1 MSTTL
6 VLLKEHRMQE
16 ALAALRPALA
26 DGSHWELTKEF
37 TDICNTYHY
46 LLDYFRQGVTDT
58 ERERVFTQLAGR
70 LLVLEDRLEI
80 CTRQGSNPGFGTPT
94 LWTSGDA
101 AHSLEIFRSS
111 DSVNKKCLML
121 SDMTLSLLVVF
132 DPLKI
137 PVLCEAAAS
146 ATDEVAIRAITAL
159 DLMIRC
165 HADRLPFY
173 PETTV
178 HLRQLFGD
186 TLYADMLADVELQ
199 LSRSLDTER
208 IERQMRDEIIPA
220 MLRNPMSPF
229 NPAKGIDGTTPPKGP
244 MSPFTDDI
252 SINPDWEEWM
262 EKSGIKEKM
271 RELTEMQMNGADV
284 YMATFAQMK
293 TYPFFNSIENWFRP
307 FDPTNNAVS
316 GLFPAGE
323 EGEPTLQRLVMR
335 SDIFCNSDKYSFC
348 LALNQLPAAQRDLL
362 RDQIREQKDALDEEV
377 ASSLNE
383 AIKRQKG
390 KPTTKTLTRQ
400 YMQDLY
406 RFFHLCPRRHNY
418 INPFDNAFVHDTLDR
433 LADIIVLPAK
443 CLCAMAEL
451 DIQRKNF
458 EGADTL
464 FSFHM
469 LYHPQKMDATLWQ
482 KAGYCRQMAKR
493 YNTAIEALA
502 MSDVLMPEHPWTM
515 LHLAQ
520 CYRKNGDDERAL
532 EYYKYVEK
540 ASPNDMRVLWQEARL
555 LMRLQREEEALPLL
569 QRLAYEEPDTQK
581 IMSLL
586 TEAYLRV
593 GRIEQ
598 AVKQVDRMM
607 ALPNV
612 ELVEGEL
619 FTSACAY
626 WLAGRREEALTLF
639 QHIGSFDM
647 SKALAI
653 GIPKEDISFLRD
665 LIVSLNG

>member
-1 MSTTL
+1 
-6 VLLKEHRMQE
+6 MQE
-16 ALAALRPALA
+16 ALDALRPALS

-70 LLVLEDRLEI
+70 LLVLDDRLEI
-80 CTRQGSNPGFGTPT
+80 YKHPGSNTGFGTPS

-101 AHSLEIFRSS
+101 SYSLEKFRSS
-111 DSVNKKCLML
+111 ESTNEKCLML
-121 SDMTLSLLVVF
+121 SDMALSLMAVF

-137 PVLCEAAAS
+137 PVLCEAAISTA
-146 ATDEVAIRAITAL
+146 DEVAIRAITAL
-159 DLMIRC
+159 DLMMRI
-165 HADRLPFY
+165 HAERLPFY
-173 PETTV
+173 PDITAR
-178 HLRQLFGD
+178 LRLLFD
-186 TLYADMLADVELQ
+186 DSFCADMLADVELQ

-229 NPAKGIDGTTPPKGP
+229 NPTKGNAGTMPPKGP
-244 MSPFTDDI
+244 ASPFTDDI

-262 EKSGIKEKM
+262 EKSGIEEKM
-271 RELTEMQMNGADV
+271 RELTELQMNGADV

-307 FDPTNNAVS
+307 FDPTNAAIS
-316 GLFPAGE
+316 DLFPKGE

-348 LALNQLPAAQRDLL
+348 LALNQLPTAQRDLL
-362 RDQIREQKDALDEEV
+362 RNQIREQKDALDEEA
-377 ASSLNE
+377 ASSLTE
-383 AIKRQKG
+383 ALKKQKG

-406 RFFHLCPRRHNY
+406 RFFHLCSRRHCY
-418 INPFDNAFVHDTLDR
+418 VNPFDNAFVHETLDG
-433 LADIIVLPAK
+433 LTNIITLPAK
-443 CLCAMAEL
+443 CICAMAEL
-451 DIQRKNF
+451 DIQRKDY

-464 FSFHM
+464 FSYLM
-469 LYHPQKMDATLWQ
+469 LHHPQKMDATLWQ
-482 KAGYCRQMAKR
+482 KAGYSRQMAKR
-493 YNTAIEALA
+493 YDTAIEALT
-502 MSDVLMPEHPWTM
+502 MSDVLMPENPWTM

-520 CYRKNGDDERAL
+520 CYRKKGDDRRAL
-532 EYYKYVEK
+532 EYYREVEK
-540 ASPNDMRVLWQEARL
+540 NSPDDMRLLWQEARL

-581 IMSLL
+581 VMSLL
-586 TEAYLRV
+586 TEAYLRT
-593 GRIEQ
+593 GRTEQ

-607 ALPNV
+607 ALSHV
-612 ELVEGEL
+612 ELAEDEL
-619 FTSACAY
+619 FTAACAY
-626 WLAGRREEALTLF
+626 WQTGRRDEALTLF
-639 QHIGSFDM
+639 QHAGSFDTN
-647 SKALAI
+647 KALAA
-653 GIPKEDISFLRD
+653 GIPREDLSFLRD
-665 LIVSLNG
+665 LIVSING